1 MSERDANIESQAS
14 DPPSAEGGDE
24 AASGSTE
31 PTTEFMANLQESKP
45 EILKAEGSVARFEDR
60 TLGDFRILRRLGR
73 GGMAEVYLAEQT
85 SLKRNVALKVLRDEW
100 VGDETHLSRFAREAK
115 AAAGLHHPNIV
126 QVFAVGE
133 EAGVHFIAQEY
144 VQGRNLRE
152 FLTREGI
159 PQLPAALHI
168 IKQVAA
174 ALQAAGEAGIVH
186 RDIKPENIMITP
198 KLQVKVTDFGLA
210 QLSESGER
218 VNLTQVGITMGT
230 PLYMSPEQVNGK
242 KLDQRSDIYSLG
254 VTCYHLLAGRP
265 PFRGET
271 ALAIAVQHLNSDAI
285 PLFEQRSD
293 LPPLLGEI
301 VAKMMAKDPKD
312 RYANAEAVLAD
323 VKRLEEGWADSFA
336 GGNWDELSWS
346 GRGRSLSIWR
356 NRRLQG
362 LALMCLSASV
372 VSAWAGASMRPENPL
387 DTQVK
392 SEVQRAETA
401 FDQLW
406 LALKLQTE
414 EGYRAVVVNFEGS
427 QEAYQASYELALL
440 QLFAERYD
448 QAYESFDRA
457 SSPQVEHAP
466 LRAQGIA
473 GRAVIASRQ
482 GRYRDSQNTI
492 HIELEG
498 FLKKNPLARERLD
511 PRMRELIAEA
521 SEFNSEHLGLPSKP
535 SQKGANSAAEEAR

>member
-14 DPPSAEGGDE
+14 NPPSAEGGDE
-24 AASGSTE
+24 AAAGSTE

-45 EILKAEGSVARFEDR
+45 EIVKAEGSVARFEDR

-115 AAAGLHHPNIV
+115 AAAGLNHPNIV

-242 KLDQRSDIYSLG
+242 KLDQRSDIYSLF
-254 VTCYHLLAGRP
+254 VLLVAQFGW
-265 PFRGET
+265 
-271 ALAIAVQHLNSDAI
+271 
-285 PLFEQRSD
+285 RS
-293 LPPLLGEI
+293 
-301 VAKMMAKDPKD
+301 
-312 RYANAEAVLAD
+312 R
-323 VKRLEEGWADSFA
+323 
-336 GGNWDELSWS
+336 
-346 GRGRSLSIWR
+346 
-356 NRRLQG
+356 
-362 LALMCLSASV
+362 C
-372 VSAWAGASMRPENPL
+372 
-387 DTQVK
+387 T
-392 SEVQRAETA
+392 
-401 FDQLW
+401 
-406 LALKLQTE
+406 
-414 EGYRAVVVNFEGS
+414 
-427 QEAYQASYELALL
+427 
-440 QLFAERYD
+440 
-448 QAYESFDRA
+448 
-457 SSPQVEHAP
+457 
-466 LRAQGIA
+466 
-473 GRAVIASRQ
+473 
-482 GRYRDSQNTI
+482 
-492 HIELEG
+492 
-498 FLKKNPLARERLD
+498 
-511 PRMRELIAEA
+511 
-521 SEFNSEHLGLPSKP
+521 
-535 SQKGANSAAEEAR
+535 